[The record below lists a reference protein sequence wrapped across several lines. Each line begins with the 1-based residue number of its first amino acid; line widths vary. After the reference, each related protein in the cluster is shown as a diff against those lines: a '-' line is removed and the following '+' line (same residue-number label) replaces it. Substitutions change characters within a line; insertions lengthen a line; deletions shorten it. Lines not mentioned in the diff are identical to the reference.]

1 MAKVLLVLLAL
12 LAFSVAAP
20 TRGRLQN
27 RRTSVSW
34 NKADNTIEEVSGV
47 EGDNG
52 QQQQQ
57 QQQQEQQE
65 QQQEQQEQQEQ
76 LEQETQETRKQER
89 MVDYIDRQR
98 GQRSG
103 AGWLE
108 DREARNREAIDRAQG
123 RLPER
128 ELRRW
133 NDRKVKKGGKHFR
146 GTVKAKDQTL
156 EEQKANGVDE
166 YYNDFP
172 LYDFAY
178 GVYDP
183 ATGDKK
189 EQWEKRVGDFVKGKY
204 TLEQPDGTKRIVEY
218 EADDKNGFE
227 AIVKEIDRID
237 GRNGVKWGHT
247 DEDVAQSY
255 SKLNK
260 YD

>member
-20 TRGRLQN
+20 SRGRLQN
-27 RRTSVSW
+27 RRTTVSW
-34 NKADNTIEEVSGV
+34 NSTNTIEEASGM
-47 EGDNG
+47 EADKG
-52 QQQQQ
+52 
-57 QQQQEQQE
+57 QQE
-65 QQQEQQEQQEQ
+65 QQQEQQEQP
-76 LEQETQETRKQER
+76 EQETQETKKPER
-89 MVDYIDRQR
+89 MIEYIDRQ
-98 GQRSG
+98 GDQRSG

-108 DREARNREAIDRAQG
+108 DREARNREAIGRAQG

-128 ELRRW
+128 EQRRW
-133 NDRKVKKGGKHFR
+133 NERKVKKGGNNFR
-146 GTVKAKDQTL
+146 GTVKAKDLAL
-156 EEQKANGVDE
+156 EARKANGEDV

-227 AIVKEIDRID
+227 AIVQEIDRID